1 MSELHPR
8 LAEIIDRIERRSHAT
23 RVAYLDQIDE
33 MHSDGDSDRRNVSC
47 SNMAHVAAAAGE
59 DKADILA
66 QSDTLKPNIAIVTA
80 YNDMLSAH
88 QPYEGYPQL
97 IKAAARQAGA
107 TAQVAGGVPAM
118 CDGVTQGRP
127 GMELSLFSRDIIAL
141 STAVALSHNVYDA
154 ALCLGDVIKLCLAL

>member
-8 LAEIIDRIERRSHAT
+8 LAEIIDRIERRSRAT
-23 RVAYLDQIDE
+23 RGAYLDQIDE

-127 GMELSLFSRDIIAL
+127 GMELSL
-141 STAVALSHNVYDA
+141 
-154 ALCLGDVIKLCLAL
+154 

>member
-1 MSELHPR
+1 M
-8 LAEIIDRIERRSHAT
+8 
-23 RVAYLDQIDE
+23 
-33 MHSDGDSDRRNVSC
+33 SC

-97 IKAAARQAGA
+97 IKAAAVRPGA

-118 CDGVTQGRP
+118 CDGVTQVGQAWNCPCSAAILLPCPQLSRCPIMSMMRP
-127 GMELSLFSRDIIAL
+127 LPWGM
-141 STAVALSHNVYDA
+141 
-154 ALCLGDVIKLCLAL
+154 

>member
-66 QSDTLKPNIAIVTA
+66 QSD
-80 YNDMLSAH
+80 
-88 QPYEGYPQL
+88 
-97 IKAAARQAGA
+97 
-107 TAQVAGGVPAM
+107 
-118 CDGVTQGRP
+118 
-127 GMELSLFSRDIIAL
+127 LSLIHI
-141 STAVALSHNVYDA
+141 
-154 ALCLGDVIKLCLAL
+154 